1 LTSTAV
7 VKDVQVSAK
16 TATQQTA
23 ENANGKVSF
32 TEYSASYYVASVTV
46 DADDKDKAH
55 YNNGT
60 DSYTFTATVKDGH
73 GNLVVGKP
81 VDIDWQTN
89 PAVDGLTLTK
99 QNNSV
104 SNAQGQVTA
113 TLTSTAAV
121 KDVQVSAKTATQ
133 QTAVNA
139 NGKVS
144 FTEYSA
150 SYYVASVTVEVDKD
164 KAHYNNGSDSYTFT
178 ATVKDG
184 HGNLVV
190 GKPVDIDWQTEPMVD
205 GLTLTKQSNSVS
217 NAQGQV
223 TATLTSTAAVKDV
236 QVSAKTAGNSSWVK
250 ADRKVSFEDLSTSYH
265 VTHVTVDKEGPLYN
279 GGTDTY
285 TFTATVEDA
294 YGKPVV
300 DKSIDIDWQTDPK
313 VDGLT
318 LTKQGNSVSNAQGQV
333 TATLTSTAVVKDV
346 QVSAKTATQQT
357 AENADKKVSFISPD
371 ELASLTVSPD
381 HVTEGEGEGHTYT
394 FTATV
399 KDFSGQAKSGVA
411 VAWSATNSKGV
422 TITDK
427 NLVTQVV
434 GDGKT
439 DADGKAQYQI
449 YSKSGGFV
457 AVMVTAKVNDSS
469 VGSKNKTVEI
479 KANEQ
484 DVANFFILDYHHKDG
499 ESLGRSVPKERMNFG
514 WEGMMF
520 KPEYLSRESH
530 MADYNEVYDSS
541 NKSVV
546 DVEAL
551 QGDFSVK
558 KAGTVTLTATFTH
571 SISGRYLKYVIPNVK
586 IDHFVIIDDSSYI
599 GAGIGYPD
607 VKSRI
612 DESQPLPWCTR
623 GNRIKESDL
632 GSSIDYLVNSL
643 NLNLIEKGL
652 LGQTLPAEGITMG
665 GLQINNKKN
674 SSSFVG

>member
-1 LTSTAV
+1 
-7 VKDVQVSAK
+7 QV
-16 TATQQTA
+16 T
-23 ENANGKVSF
+23 G
-32 TEYSASYYVASVTV
+32 VTV
-46 DADDKDKAH
+46 EVDKDKKR

-60 DSYTFTATVKDGH
+60 DSYTFTATVVDAH
-73 GNLVVGKP
+73 GRPVADKP
-81 VDIDWQTN
+81 IEIDWQTD
-89 PAVDGLTLTK
+89 PKVEGLTLTK

-121 KDVQVSAKTATQ
+121 KDVQVSAKATANPSWVK
-133 QTAVNA
+133 ADSP
-139 NGKVS
+139 VS
-144 FTEYSA
+144 FEELSS
-150 SYYVASVTVEVDKD
+150 SYQVTGVTVEVDKD
-164 KAHYNNGSDSYTFT
+164 KKRYNNGTDSYTFT
-178 ATVKDG
+178 ATVVDAHGRPVADKPIEIDWQTDPKVEGLTLTKQNNSVSNAQGQVTATLTSTAAVKNVQVSAKTAANPSWVAADRKVSFEELSTSYHVTHVTVDKDG
-184 HGNLVV
+184 PLYNGGTDTYTFTATVEDAYGNLVAD
-190 GKPVDIDWQTEPMVD
+190 KPIDIDWQTDPTVE

-223 TATLTSTAAVKDV
+223 TATLSST
-236 QVSAKTAGNSSWVK
+236 
-250 ADRKVSFEDLSTSYH
+250 
-265 VTHVTVDKEGPLYN
+265 
-279 GGTDTY
+279 
-285 TFTATVEDA
+285 
-294 YGKPVV
+294 VV
-300 DKSIDIDWQTDPK
+300 AI
-313 VDGLT
+313 
-318 LTKQGNSVSNAQGQV
+318 
-333 TATLTSTAVVKDV
+333 DV

-357 AENADKKVSFISPD
+357 PMNADKKVSFISPD

-439 DADGKAQYQI
+439 DADGKAQYKI

-469 VGSKNKTVEI
+469 VGSKNKMVEI

-514 WEGMMF
+514 WQEMKF
-520 KPEYLSRESH
+520 KPEYLPGKLHIDGYSG
-530 MADYNEVYDSS
+530 VYDSS

-546 DVEAL
+546 DVGAL
-551 QGDFSVK
+551 QGDFQVK
-558 KAGTVTLTATFTH
+558 KAGTATLTTTFTH
-571 SISGRYLKYVIPNVK
+571 PESGRYLKYVIPDVK
-586 IDHFVIIDDSSYI
+586 IDHFIIVDFNWI
-599 GAGIGYPD
+599 GPGVGHVYSKD
-607 VKSRI
+607 RI
-612 DESQPLPWCTR
+612 DESQPLPSCTR

-632 GSSIDYLVNSL
+632 GSSIDYLVKNL
-643 NLNLIEKGL
+643 NLNLIQKGL
-652 LGQTLPAEGITMG
+652 LGDPRKGLHANGVTMG
-665 GLQINNKKN
+665 GLYVESKESIQAHVLNQQVPYTTGYVVLCEK
-674 SSSFVG
+674 